1 MARRTFGWIQNPG
14 SLATLRK
21 VVASLVQGTAEQQD
35 LIQNKL
41 PLLLNNGLIST
52 SDYNVFVSALSN
64 TDYPYELL
72 KGKGAGSLGRKN
84 ALCTGL
90 VQSIIDAQGFRDLID
105 NTGTLVKMKKP
116 YTDDWTA
123 DGYIRWGVSVG
134 FLEYDDEKD
143 MCRVSNT
150 GISLSQTAIGSSAET
165 ELLGDALLSY
175 PPALKVLKIIGSIAG
190 TSFTKFEIGNQL
202 GFKGEMGFTSIPQEE
217 FVASYN
223 EAITPDEAKDIRS
236 NMEGDSDKYAR
247 MIAGWLSQVGWVK
260 VAKKSVTEVFLGNT
274 YTMDIGQAY
283 MITVSGLQAIK
294 KADGYSSHP
303 RMPRRVLFQMLA
315 SKAPGVDFLRKRRAL
330 ILECLSFSAK
340 TVESIQKSLESNG
353 VKTNTDTIKDDII
366 GLGNIGLSIIVKDN
380 KYKLEDNIVG
390 LKIPKDNIVAD
401 NIIELKDKIAEKLK
415 HIDHKYL
422 ILVDYAYSDNE
433 KAKKNADARQFEI
446 ETANLF
452 TKELGFKGERLGD
465 SDKPDVIIFYDKNGT
480 IIDNKSYKN
489 GFSVDRHCS
498 DEMQRYIIQNTNR
511 NPNVPPNEWWKKFD
525 TGVTDF
531 TFLFITSK
539 LVGNYKKNLTELAI
553 NTGVNGGAIG
563 VDNLLYLSDKLK
575 SNDISYS
582 EFFDLMQNDE
592 IKIAI

>member
-21 VVASLVQGTAEQQD
+21 VVASLVQGTFEQQD

-41 PLLLNNGLIST
+41 PLLLNNGLISA
-52 SDYNVFVSALSN
+52 SDYHTFISALSN
-64 TDYPYELL
+64 INYPYDLL
-72 KGKGAGSLGRKN
+72 KGKSAKIRKN

-90 VQSIIDAQGFRDLID
+90 VQSIIDAQGFRMLTD
-105 NTGTLVKMKKP
+105 NTGVVVKMKKP

-143 MCRVSNT
+143 MCKVSDS
-150 GISLSQTAIGSSAET
+150 GIALSQTIIGSPAEA

-175 PPALKVLKIIGSIAG
+175 PPALKVLKIISSQTG
-190 TSFTKFEIGNQL
+190 TSFTKFEIGSQL

-217 FVASYN
+217 FVANYK
-223 EAITPDEAKDIRS
+223 EAPTKDEAKKIKN

-247 MIAGWLSQVGWVK
+247 MIASWLSQLGWVK
-260 VAKKSVTEVFLGNT
+260 DSKKSVTESFLGNT
-274 YTMDIGQAY
+274 YTMDIGQSY

-303 RMPRRVLFQMLA
+303 RMPRRVCFQMLA

-330 ILECLSFSAK
+330 ILESLSSSPK
-340 TVESIQKSLESNG
+340 TVENIQKYLESNG
-353 VKTNTDTIKDDII
+353 IKTGVDTIKDDIV
-366 GLGNIGLSIIVKDN
+366 GLGNIGLSLTVKDD
-380 KYKLEDNIVG
+380 KYKLEDTIIG
-390 LKIPKDNIVAD
+390 LKIPKENITAD

-422 ILVDYAYSDNE
+422 ILVDYAYSNNE
-433 KAKKNADARQFEI
+433 KGKKNADARQFEI

-465 SDKPDVIIFYDKNGT
+465 SDKPDVIVYYEKNGT

-498 DEMQRYIIQNTNR
+498 DEMQRYIIQNKNR

-525 TGVTDF
+525 AGVTNF

-539 LVGNYKKNLTELAI
+539 LVGNYKKNLTELSI

-575 SNDISYS
+575 GNNINYND
-582 EFFDLMQNDE
+582 FFDLMQNDE
-592 IKIAI
+592 ITIAI

>member
-21 VVASLVQGTAEQQD
+21 VIASLVQGTAEQQD
-35 LIQNKL
+35 LIQNKF
-41 PLLLNNGLIST
+41 PLLLNNGLISV
-52 SDYNVFVSALSN
+52 SDYHAFISALSN
-64 TDYPYELL
+64 INYPYDLL

-90 VQSIIDAQGFRDLID
+90 VQSIIDAQGFRTLTD
-105 NTGTLVKMKKP
+105 NTGVVVKMKKP

-143 MCRVSNT
+143 MCKVSDS
-150 GISLSQTAIGSSAET
+150 GIALSQTAIGSSAET

-175 PPALKVLKIIGSIAG
+175 PPALKVLKVIGSLAG
-190 TSFTKFEIGNQL
+190 TSFTKFEIGSQL

-217 FVASYN
+217 FVANYK
-223 EAITPDEAKDIRS
+223 EALTKKEADEIRS

-247 MIAGWLSQVGWVK
+247 MIAGWLSQIGWVK
-260 VAKKSVTEVFLGNT
+260 VSKKSVTEVFLGNT
-274 YTMDIGQAY
+274 YTMDIGQSY

-315 SKAPGVDFLRKRRAL
+315 SKAPSVDFLRKRRAL
-330 ILECLSFSAK
+330 ILESLSSSSK
-340 TVESIQKSLESNG
+340 TAENIQKYLESNG
-353 VKTNTDTIKDDII
+353 IKTNIDTIKDDII
-366 GLGNIGLSIIVKDN
+366 GLGNIGLSLTVKDD
-380 KYKLEDNIVG
+380 KYKLEDTIIG
-390 LKIPKDNIVAD
+390 LKIPKENIVAD

-433 KAKKNADARQFEI
+433 KAKKNADARQLEI

-465 SDKPDVIIFYDKNGT
+465 SDKPDVIVYYEKNGT

-498 DEMQRYIIQNTNR
+498 DEMQRYIIQNKNR

-525 TGVTDF
+525 ASVTNF

-539 LVGNYKKNLTELAI
+539 LVGNYKKNLTELSI

-575 SNDISYS
+575 GNDIDYND
-582 EFFDLMQNDE
+582 FFNLMQNDE
-592 IKIAI
+592 ITIAV